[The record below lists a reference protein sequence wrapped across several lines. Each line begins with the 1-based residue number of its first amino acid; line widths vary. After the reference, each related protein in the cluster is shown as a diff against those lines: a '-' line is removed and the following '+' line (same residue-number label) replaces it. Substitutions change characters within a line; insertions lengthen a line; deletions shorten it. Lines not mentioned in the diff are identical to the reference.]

1 MADSKITDFTAAT
14 SVNSADVLYLVQGSS
29 DRKISIST
37 LLANLPATLSKFTG
51 TVVLGGSIQT
61 IANAGMINAT
71 TTTTYITNTINSE
84 LTISNGLYEGQ
95 LKIVICSAATA
106 TSTITIGVGATSIE
120 FSEPG
125 HTALLMYSTTQGKW
139 YFIGGTATVNF

>member
-1 MADSKITDFTAAT
+1 MADSKITDFNAAT

-37 LLANLPATLSKFTG
+37 LLANLPATLAKFTG
-51 TVVLGGSIQT
+51 TVVLGGSAQSVINSG
-61 IANAGMINAT
+61 AINAT
-71 TTTTYITNTINSE
+71 TTTTYISNTANSV
-84 LTISNGLYEGQ
+84 LTIANGLYEGQ
-95 LKIVICSAATA
+95 LKIVICTSATA
-106 TSTITIGVGATSIE
+106 TSTIEVGVGADSVQ